1 MNKIRA
7 GVVGVGLMGRLYA
20 RLLKELPQAE
30 LTAVFDL
37 DAERAAGIGA
47 ELGAK
52 ASPSVEDLLN
62 QVDAVFVCSPDRA
75 HLEPVLAAAAAGK
88 HVFVEKPLATNSA
101 EGLQMVEAAEKAGI
115 VFMVGH
121 VLRFDPRYIHA
132 RSAVADG
139 DVGEVIHMFARRNTY
154 IDQGR
159 HYASWTTVPWFL
171 GIHDIDA
178 LMWICG
184 SPITSVYARGVRKLL
199 AEKGADDSVLAV
211 FTFANGAI
219 AGLEMSFVL
228 PLVQGN
234 RQSPLL
240 EVVGSKGMIHVMPYL
255 RGITIHKADGLVE
268 PDPLYNMGP
277 VMHGQIAGVYKEE
290 TVHFLRC
297 IQEGIIPAAPG
308 RDALLA
314 VAVVEALERSLA
326 SGKEEKV
333 VPATA

>member
-1 MNKIRA
+1 MDKIRA
-7 GVVGVGLMGRLYA
+7 GVVGVGLMGRLYG

-30 LTAVFDL
+30 LTAVYDV
-37 DAERAAGIGA
+37 DAERAAEVGA
-47 ELGAK
+47 ELGTK
-52 ASPSVEDLLN
+52 AFASVEALLS
-62 QVDAVFVCSPDRA
+62 QVDAVFICSPDRA

-88 HVFVEKPLATNSA
+88 HVFVEKPLATSSE
-101 EGLQMVEAAEKAGI
+101 EGLQMVEAAEEAGI

-132 RSAVADG
+132 RNAVAAG

-184 SPITSVYARGVRKLL
+184 SPIISVYARGARKLL
-199 AEKGADDSVLAV
+199 AKADDSVLAV
-211 FTFANGAI
+211 LTFANGAI
-219 AGLEMSFVL
+219 AGLEVSFVL

-255 RGITIHKADGLVE
+255 RGITIHKPDGLVE

-297 IQEGIIPAAPG
+297 IQEGITPAVTG
-308 RDALLA
+308 RDALLT
-314 VAVVEALERSLA
+314 VTVVEALERSLA
-326 SGKEEKV
+326 SGQEEKV
-333 VPATA
+333 ESITA

>member
-1 MNKIRA
+1 MDKIRA
-7 GVVGVGLMGRLYA
+7 GVVGVGLMGRLYG

-30 LTAVFDL
+30 LTAVYDV
-37 DAERAAGIGA
+37 DAERAAEVGA
-47 ELGAK
+47 ELGTK
-52 ASPSVEDLLN
+52 AFASVEALLS
-62 QVDAVFVCSPDRA
+62 QVDAVFICSPDRA

-88 HVFVEKPLATNSA
+88 HVFVEKPLATSSE
-101 EGLQMVEAAEKAGI
+101 EGLQMVEAAEEAGI

-132 RSAVADG
+132 RNAVAAG

-184 SPITSVYARGVRKLL
+184 SPIISVYARGARKLL
-199 AEKGADDSVLAV
+199 AKADDSVLAV
-211 FTFANGAI
+211 LTFANGAI
-219 AGLEMSFVL
+219 AGLEVSFVL

-255 RGITIHKADGLVE
+255 RGITIHKPDSLVE

-297 IQEGIIPAAPG
+297 IQEGITPAVTG

-314 VAVVEALERSLA
+314 VTVVEALERSLA
-326 SGKEEKV
+326 SGQEEKV
-333 VPATA
+333 ESITA

>member
-1 MNKIRA
+1 MDKIRA
-7 GVVGVGLMGRLYA
+7 GVVGVGLMGRLYG

-30 LTAVFDL
+30 LTAVYDV
-37 DAERAAGIGA
+37 DAERAAEVGA
-47 ELGAK
+47 ELGTK
-52 ASPSVEDLLN
+52 AFASVEALLS
-62 QVDAVFVCSPDRA
+62 QVDAVFICSPDRA

-88 HVFVEKPLATNSA
+88 HVFVEKPLATSSE
-101 EGLQMVEAAEKAGI
+101 EGLQMVEAAEEAGI

-132 RSAVADG
+132 RNAVAAG

-184 SPITSVYARGVRKLL
+184 SPIISVYARGARKLL
-199 AEKGADDSVLAV
+199 AKADDSVLAV
-211 FTFANGAI
+211 LTFANGAI
-219 AGLEMSFVL
+219 AGLEVSFVL

-255 RGITIHKADGLVE
+255 RGITIHKPDGLV
-268 PDPLYNMGP
+268 
-277 VMHGQIAGVYKEE
+277 GVYKDE

-297 IQEGIIPAAPG
+297 IQEGITPAVTG

-314 VAVVEALERSLA
+314 VTVVEALERSLA
-326 SGKEEKV
+326 SGQEEKV
-333 VPATA
+333 ESITA

>member
-1 MNKIRA
+1 MDKIRA
-7 GVVGVGLMGRLYA
+7 GVVGVGLMGRLYG

-30 LTAVFDL
+30 LTAVYDV
-37 DAERAAGIGA
+37 DAERAAEVGA
-47 ELGAK
+47 ELGTK
-52 ASPSVEDLLN
+52 AFASVEALLS
-62 QVDAVFVCSPDRA
+62 QVDAVFICSPDRA

-88 HVFVEKPLATNSA
+88 HVFVEKPLATSSE
-101 EGLQMVEAAEKAGI
+101 EGLQMVEAAEEAGI

-132 RSAVADG
+132 RNAVAAG

-184 SPITSVYARGVRKLL
+184 SPIISVYARGARKLL
-199 AEKGADDSVLAV
+199 AKADDSVLAV
-211 FTFANGAI
+211 LTFANGAI
-219 AGLEMSFVL
+219 AGLEVSFVL

-255 RGITIHKADGLVE
+255 RGITIHKPDGLVE

-297 IQEGIIPAAPG
+297 IQEGITPAVTG

-314 VAVVEALERSLA
+314 VTVVEALEQSLA
-326 SGKEEKV
+326 SGQEEKV
-333 VPATA
+333 ESITA